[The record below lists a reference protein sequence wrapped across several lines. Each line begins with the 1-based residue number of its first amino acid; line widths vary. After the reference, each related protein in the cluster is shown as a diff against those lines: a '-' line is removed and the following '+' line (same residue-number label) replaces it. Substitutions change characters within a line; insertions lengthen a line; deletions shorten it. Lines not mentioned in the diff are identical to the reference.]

1 MTLEAVLAYL
11 HLMAILSW
19 VVFISSTAAL
29 ARVEW
34 LNAAVVD
41 RLVRV
46 DLIANVGGALVLLS
60 GLARMGWGM
69 KGAAWYGAQPLLWA
83 KLVLMAVMLAA
94 AWRTRVQ
101 LLSWQRRLR
110 SSGQLPPADEIATL
124 RQRVMRS
131 SHLMLLLPIAG
142 VMLARG
148 IATVA
153 R

>member
-1 MTLEAVLAYL
+1 MTLETVLAYL

-46 DLIANVGGALVLLS
+46 DLIANVGGVLVLLT
-60 GLARMGWGM
+60 GLARIAWGM

-83 KLVLMAVMLAA
+83 KLALMAVMLAA
-94 AWRTRVQ
+94 GWRTRVQ
-101 LLSWQRRLR
+101 LLGWQRQLHSGGRLP
-110 SSGQLPPADEIATL
+110 QADEIATL